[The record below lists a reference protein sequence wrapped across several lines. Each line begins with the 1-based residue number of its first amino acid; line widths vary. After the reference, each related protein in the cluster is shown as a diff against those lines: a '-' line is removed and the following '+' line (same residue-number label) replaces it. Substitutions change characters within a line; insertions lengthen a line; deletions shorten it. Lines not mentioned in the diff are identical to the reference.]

1 MTKYYEIGKTKFKL
15 TRTSSGCYE
24 LVTYVGITFTHIFW
38 TKEQALNEILSY
50 AEISEEDMEEN
61 EGM

>member
-1 MTKYYEIGKTKFKL
+1 MTKYYDIGGIKFKL

-24 LVTYVGITFTHIFW
+24 LVTYIGTTFTHLFW
-38 TKEQALNEILSY
+38 TKEQALVEILSY
-50 AEISEEDMEEN
+50 AEISEEDMEES